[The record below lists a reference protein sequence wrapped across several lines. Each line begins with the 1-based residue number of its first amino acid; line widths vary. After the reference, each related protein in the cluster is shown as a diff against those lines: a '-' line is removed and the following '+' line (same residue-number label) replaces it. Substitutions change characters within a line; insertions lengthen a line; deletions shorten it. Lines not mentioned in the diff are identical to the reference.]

1 MVARTFSSLRYP
13 DYRSLWFGTMLMA
26 GGQWIQQLTLGWLLY
41 DMTGSAFLLGALN
54 GLRAVPFL
62 IAGPMAGVAADR
74 MDRRMLL
81 LATQPVLVITSLVMG
96 ALVIVGWAEVWH
108 LFVFTLVSA
117 MAWSFNQPVRQ
128 SLVPNLVPKQQL
140 MNAVALEQSVFNV
153 MKVLGPTLAGL
164 LIAWFGAGGNFF
176 VQSAAYAGVLATIYL
191 MRVPPTPTEARKSS
205 ARENLNE
212 GFAFVWHNP
221 LIRTI
226 MVVSLVPQICAMPYL
241 ALMPVFQKDVLMV
254 GPEGLGLL
262 FAAPGVG
269 AVPTMLL
276 LATVAHRIR
285 RTGLLLLISIL
296 LLGLF
301 LFLFSRTTSL
311 PVALLVLTAMGAC
324 HLTYLA
330 AASTILQ
337 TLVPDALRG
346 RVTSLYMFDRGLAPI
361 GALLAGLS
369 TELVGAPTTLA
380 MMGGVVIVLAAIVS
394 WRVPRLR
401 SLRT

>member
-1 MVARTFSSLRYP
+1 
-13 DYRSLWFGTMLMA
+13 MLMA

-41 DMTGSAFLLGALN
+41 DMTGSAVLLGALN

-74 MDRRMLL
+74 MDRRRLL

-96 ALVIVGWAEVWH
+96 ALVVGGRAEVSH
-108 LFVFTLVSA
+108 LFLFTLVSA

-128 SLVPNLVPKQQL
+128 SLVPNLVPKQHL
-140 MNAVALEQSVFNV
+140 MNAVALDQSGFNV

-176 VQSAAYAGVLATIYL
+176 VQGVAYAGVLATIYL
-191 MRVPPTPTEARKSS
+191 MHVPPPPTEARQSS
-205 ARENLNE
+205 ARENLSE
-212 GFAFVWHNP
+212 GFAFVWRNR
-221 LIRTI
+221 LIMTI
-226 MVVSLVPQICAMPYL
+226 MVVSLVPQIFAMPYI

-276 LATVAHRIR
+276 LASVAHRIR
-285 RTGLLLLISIL
+285 RSGLLLLVSL
-296 LLGLF
+296 LCLGLC
-301 LFLFSRTTSL
+301 LILFSRTTSL
-311 PVALLVLTAMGAC
+311 PVALLILTAVGAC
-324 HLTYLA
+324 QLTYLA
-330 AASTILQ
+330 AASTMLQ

-346 RVTSLYMFDRGLAPI
+346 RVTSLYMLDRGLSPI

-369 TELVGAPTTLA
+369 AELLGAPTTLA
-380 MMGGVVIVLAAIVS
+380 MMGGLVILLVTTVVL
-394 WRVPRLR
+394 RVP
-401 SLRT
+401 SLRELRT